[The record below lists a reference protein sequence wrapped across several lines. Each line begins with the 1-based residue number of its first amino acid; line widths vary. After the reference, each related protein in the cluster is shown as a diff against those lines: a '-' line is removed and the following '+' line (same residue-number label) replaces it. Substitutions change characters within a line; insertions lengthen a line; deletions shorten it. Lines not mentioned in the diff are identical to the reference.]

1 MRFVQTIL
9 QTIVREKRKE
19 PMNNIR
25 PAVILVVMDFG
36 WLLAQF
42 PTAEGQLT
50 VCE

>member
-9 QTIVREKRKE
+9 HTIVREKQKK

-25 PAVILVVMDFG
+25 PADMLIVMDFG
-36 WLLAQF
+36 WQRVQF